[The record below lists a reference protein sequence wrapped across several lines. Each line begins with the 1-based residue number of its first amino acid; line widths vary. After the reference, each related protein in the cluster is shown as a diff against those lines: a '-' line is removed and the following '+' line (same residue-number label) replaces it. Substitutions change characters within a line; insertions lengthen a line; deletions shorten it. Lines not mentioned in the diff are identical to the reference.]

1 MTDAPPEAP
10 PMRGTLDVRLL
21 LRHFHWRIAV
31 TWLLV
36 LLENTLWAF
45 VPLFIGR
52 AIDALLAKEI
62 NALWEVG
69 AVLAALTVVA
79 VGRRVYDTRCY
90 GTMRVRFGA
99 ELVRRLGERPVS
111 QVNARLEM
119 SREMVDFLEGYV
131 PELLTAVVQLVVSV
145 AILWSFDVRLG
156 GTALAVV
163 AAIAVVYALFHRR
176 FYRLNSDLNAQTEKQ
191 IAVLEQRLRE
201 PLWTHLMRLRRCEVR
216 LSDTEAL
223 LYGAIFAAM
232 FAFVLTNLWFAASI
246 PAVTAGMIFAILS
259 YSWEFVESGVAL
271 PAVLQQ
277 STRLAEIRQR
287 LNPDL
292 SRESGEQPPA

>member
-1 MTDAPPEAP
+1 M
-10 PMRGTLDVRLL
+10 
-21 LRHFHWRIAV
+21 
-31 TWLLV
+31 

-62 NALWEVG
+62 NALWEVA

-99 ELVRRLGERPVS
+99 ELVRRLGERPIS

-145 AILWSFDVRLG
+145 AILWSFDIRLG
-156 GTALAVV
+156 FSALVV
-163 AAIAVVYALFHRR
+163 VFSIAVVYALFHRR

-216 LSDTEAL
+216 LSDTEAV

-232 FAFVLTNLWFAASI
+232 FAFVLTNLWLAAAI

-277 STRLAEIRQR
+277 STRLAEIRRR

-292 SRESGEQPPA
+292 T

>member
-1 MTDAPPEAP
+1 
-10 PMRGTLDVRLL
+10 MRGTLDVALL
-21 LRHFHWRIAV
+21 LRHFHWRIGV

-52 AIDALLAKEI
+52 AIDALLAKQI
-62 NALWEVG
+62 GALWEVA
-69 AVLAALTVVA
+69 AVLAALIVVA
-79 VGRRVYDTRCY
+79 VVRRIYDTRCY

-119 SREMVDFLEGYV
+119 SHEMVDFLEEYV

-145 AILWSFDVRLG
+145 AILWSFDMRLG
-156 GTALAVV
+156 LSALAVLLS
-163 AAIAVVYALFHRR
+163 IAVVYALFHRR
-176 FYRLNSDLNAQTEKQ
+176 FYRLNRDLNAQTEKQ

-216 LSDTEAL
+216 LSDTEAV

-232 FAFVLTNLWFAASI
+232 FAFVLVNLWLAATI

-259 YSWEFVESGVAL
+259 YSWEFVESGVSL

-287 LNPDL
+287 LNPDP
-292 SRESGEQPPA
+292 QPTA